1 MNIKWQP
8 LFIDAKTSLSKYWK
22 KTKKDVIAELVFAQ
36 TYNLKKLKKASI
48 EMAQNLTLEE
58 LKNAEVYDQI
68 ESHNLKE
75 VMEGMIKRLQGQL
88 IQTQWSL
95 SHYQRR

>member
-1 MNIKWQP
+1 MRRLHYQNIE
-8 LFIDAKTSLSKYWK
+8 K

-75 VMEGMIKRLQGQL
+75 VMEGMIKRLQSQL